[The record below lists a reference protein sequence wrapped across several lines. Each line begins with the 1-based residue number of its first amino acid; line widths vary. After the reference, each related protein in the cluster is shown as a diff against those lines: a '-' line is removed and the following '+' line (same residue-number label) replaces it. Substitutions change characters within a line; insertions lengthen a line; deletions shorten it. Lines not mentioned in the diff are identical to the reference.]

1 MFGSRSGSVSGCVW
15 PPVTVGAPGTGVAVG
30 ICCDPGGA
38 VGFCCT
44 GPGGAVGFAGVELPG
59 IVGCPG
65 GAVGEL
71 GAGVGRGVDCGVC
84 AKDIDV
90 PTINTLAR
98 TKVLIS
104 VRDKRVN
111 IRRKAP

>member
-1 MFGSRSGSVSGCVW
+1 MFGSRIGSVLVCVS
-15 PPVTVGAPGTGVAVG
+15 PPLTGGAPGTGVAVG
-30 ICCDPGGA
+30 TCCDPGGA
-38 VGFCCT
+38 VGLCCI
-44 GPGGAVGFAGVELPG
+44 GAGGAVGFAGVLLPG
-59 IVGCPG
+59 IVGWPG

-84 AKDIDV
+84 ARAIDV
-90 PTINTLAR
+90 PAINTLAR